1 MRICFLLLVLC
12 TGGALWSQ
20 NFRPLF
26 NGTDLTGW
34 EQVTG
39 FAPFEV
45 VDAAI
50 VGTAVPD
57 SPNSFLCTERPYGDF
72 VLELEFKVD
81 APLNTGVQFRSHV
94 RQENGAPR
102 VYGYQYE
109 IDTEPRAYTGGIY
122 DEARRGWL
130 YPLHYNP
137 PARRALRQGVWN
149 TLRIEAIGNELRTF
163 VNGVSAA
170 NLVDELDTEGSICLQ
185 VHSIGNPELI
195 GKQVRWRNIRILENA
210 LPENHRKDVVLGPVV
225 NLIPNYLTR
234 EEQRQGWRLL
244 WDGETTR
251 GGRGAKRDVFP
262 EQGWTIENGVLS
274 VLPSGG
280 GESTNGGDI
289 VTREQFGNFELS
301 FEFYLTPGANS
312 GVKYFVDPDL
322 NQGGGS
328 AIGLEFQILD
338 DERHPDA
345 KQGVRGNRT
354 VGSLYDLIPARVLDV
369 PGRGKDYRVEGWN
382 RGRIVVR
389 GGWVEHW
396 LNGFKVVEYDR
407 FAQQFEALV
416 NYSKYRDWP
425 NFGRW
430 LQGPILLQD
439 HGDEVR
445 FRSIKV
451 REL

>member
-1 MRICFLLLVLC
+1 MILLVVA
-12 TGGALWSQ
+12 GQINGQ
-20 NFRPLF
+20 EFRPLF
-26 NGTDLTGW
+26 NGTDLSGW
-34 EQVTG
+34 EQRTG
-39 FAPFEV
+39 TAPFEV
-45 VDAAI
+45 IDEAI
-50 VGTAVPD
+50 VGTAVPN
-57 SPNSFLCTERPYGDF
+57 SPNSFLCTDRPYGDF

-94 RQENGAPR
+94 REEGGKPR

-137 PARRALRQGVWN
+137 PARRAFRQGVWN
-149 TLRIEAIGNELRTF
+149 KLRIEAIDTELRTF
-163 VNGVSAA
+163 VNGIPAA
-170 NLVDELDTEGSICLQ
+170 NLVDALDDSGLICLQ

-195 GKQVRWRNIRILENA
+195 GKQVRWRNIRMLENA
-210 LPENHRKDVVLGPVV
+210 LPENHRRDVVLGPVV
-225 NLIPNYLTR
+225 NLVPNTLTR
-234 EEQRQGWRLL
+234 AEQRQGWRLL

-251 GGRGAKRDVFP
+251 GWRGAKLSGFP
-262 EQGWTIENGVLS
+262 EQGWRIENGELVVLAS
-274 VLPSGG
+274 DG

-289 VTREQFGNFELS
+289 VTREQFSNFELS
-301 FEFYLTPGANS
+301 FEFKLTPGANS

-322 NQGGGS
+322 NRGEGS

-338 DERHPDA
+338 DDRHPDA
-345 KQGVRGNRT
+345 KEGVRGNRT
-354 VGSLYDLIPARVLDV
+354 VGSLYDLIPARVLEV
-369 PGRGKDYRVEGWN
+369 PGRNKDFSIGEWN

-407 FAQQFEALV
+407 FSQVFGALV
-416 NYSKYRDWP
+416 SYSKYRDWP
-425 NFGRW
+425 NFGQW

-445 FRSIKV
+445 FRSIKI